1 MLLDFP
7 GNLEEGDSMKKEKK
21 QDIKTELRADPEARL
36 CEKFDSTSIA
46 KFDVAKPGK
55 MGMRVLDDCA
65 EEHIM

>member
-1 MLLDFP
+1 
-7 GNLEEGDSMKKEKK
+7 MKEQK
-21 QDIKTELRADPEARL
+21 QVNPELRVDPENRL